1 MMLWLLLEAALR
13 SLLLGAIVGLGLKL
27 TRVRD
32 PRAHMTAW
40 TGVLIASLAMPAM
53 MHWLVVTVPSSAPP
67 LQLVEMIEAAPN
79 TLWRPVAESFDLSRP
94 AQPETASPSV
104 TNTDPVRTASYSER
118 QPARAARINWFAV
131 ATGLY
136 VAVTAVLLLR
146 LCIGLVLTWR
156 LARAAAPIGADW
168 TGASCGSDTDSTVR
182 VSDIVGM
189 PVTFGSTILL
199 PRECVE
205 WDQTKCEAV
214 LTHER
219 AHIAH
224 GDFYILLLAML
235 NRALFWFSPFA
246 WWQVKRLAELAEM
259 ISDDAAIEVLAD
271 RPSYAD
277 ILIEFA
283 GDAPRAPAGLAMA
296 RANTV
301 RQRVERILAAKGL
314 PMRTGWRQQVLIAAV
329 LVPLTAICAGTI
341 ARGTVPVA
349 AAPGAD
355 PTGYDPYAGW
365 YRLNPL
371 HAIAVTRDGE
381 RLFGQVTG
389 GPRFELTPQEENNRF
404 TFANGNASITFI
416 SDADAPARELLM
428 QDRRFGERHASRIDP
443 GQGQELGEL
452 FARRIA
458 SAPERFMDQA
468 PAPGSKAALLQIISD
483 LQHGGAIAT
492 QIGAPLA
499 ERLRQETPPLQ
510 DTLATLGAVESIFFR
525 GVGPGGYDIYGV
537 KFANG
542 SAEFRLLMGPGRVT
556 EDVTFRPDGD
566 ATPGGILAC
575 AQEPTL
581 KSAPSAAPIKLLL
594 FNASG
599 VDIHLYGLD
608 AQGQRSRHLA
618 LVDNRTVPIMT
629 HVGNAWIATDAAGRC
644 REIVVA
650 GQHTRFVSLRHA
662 GSGEE
667 PDRFASRRSAP
678 TPGSED
684 ALLAHIDALARGKPD
699 YSHMTPE
706 AAGVTRREAELDRA
720 ILAKLGAVRAVSFR
734 GVTPF
739 DSDIYVV
746 HFAAGSAE
754 WRIALAND
762 GRIGRIALGPQY

>member
-27 TRVRD
+27 SRVRD

-53 MHWLVVTVPSSAPP
+53 MHWLVVTVPASAPP

-79 TLWRPVAESFDLSRP
+79 ALLAPVAESLDLSVRP
-94 AQPETASPSV
+94 ALPETTSPNISNARQIGAASFP
-104 TNTDPVRTASYSER
+104 DPQS
-118 QPARAARINWFAV
+118 ARAARIDWFAA

-136 VAVTAVLLLR
+136 LAVTAIFLLR
-146 LCIGLVLTWR
+146 LGLGLVLTWR
-156 LARAAAPIGADW
+156 LARAAAPIGTDW
-168 TGASCGSDTDSTVR
+168 SGSSYGNERVR

-189 PVTFGSTILL
+189 PVTFGSMILL
-199 PRECVE
+199 PRECFE
-205 WDQTKCEAV
+205 WDRTKCQAV

-259 ISDDAAIEVLAD
+259 ISDDAAIAVLAN
-271 RPSYAD
+271 RPSYAE
-277 ILIEFA
+277 ILIEFS
-283 GDAPRAPAGLAMA
+283 GDTPRAPAGLAMA

-314 PMRTGWRQQVLIAAV
+314 PVPTSRRQQMLIVAL

-341 ARGTVPVA
+341 ARGTVTVA
-349 AAPGAD
+349 ALTGSD
-355 PTGYDPYAGW
+355 PAGHDPYAGW
-365 YRLNPL
+365 YRLSPL

-389 GPRFELTPQEENNRF
+389 GRRFELNPQGGGRF
-404 TFANGNASITFI
+404 VFADGNASIRFV
-416 SDADAPARELLM
+416 SDGEGPVRELLM
-428 QDRRFGERHASRIDP
+428 QDRRFGERHASRIEAAQAQAIADIF
-443 GQGQELGEL
+443 E
-452 FARRIA
+452 RRMV

-468 PAPGSKAALLQIISD
+468 PAPGSKTALLQTISD
-483 LQHGGAIAT
+483 LQHGGANAAH
-492 QIGAPLA
+492 IGVALA
-499 ERLRQETPPLQ
+499 ERLHQEVPPLP
-510 DTLATLGAVESIFFR
+510 DTLATLGGVESIYFR

-542 SAEFRLLMGPGRVT
+542 SAEFRLLMGPGGVT
-556 EDVTFRPDGD
+556 EDLIFRPDGD

-581 KSAPSAAPIKLLL
+581 KAAPDTAPIKLLL
-594 FNASG
+594 FNTTGA
-599 VDIHLYGLD
+599 DIHVYAID
-608 AQGQRSRHLA
+608 AQGQRTRHVSVA
-618 LVDNRTVPIMT
+618 DNRTVPITT
-629 HVGNAWIATDAAGRC
+629 HVGNGWVVTDAAGQC

-662 GSGEE
+662 APGEE
-667 PDRFASRRSAP
+667 PDRFASRRNAP
-678 TPGSED
+678 APGGED
-684 ALLAHIDALARGKPD
+684 ALLAYIDALARGEPD
-699 YSHMTPE
+699 YSRMTPE
-706 AAGVTRREAELDRA
+706 AAAMTRRQVGLDQA
-720 ILAKLGAVRAVSFR
+720 ILTKLGAVRAVSFR

-746 HFAAGSAE
+746 HFAGGSAE

>member
-1 MMLWLLLEAALR
+1 MMLWLLLESALR

-27 TRVRD
+27 ARVRD

-40 TGVLIASLAMPAM
+40 TGVLIASLAMPVM

-79 TLWRPVAESFDLSRP
+79 ALLAPVAESLDLAVRP
-94 AQPETASPSV
+94 TQPETTAPSG
-104 TNTDPVRTASYSER
+104 TNTKPVGTASYPG
-118 QPARAARINWFAV
+118 QPQRAAGINWFAV

-136 VAVTAVLLLR
+136 VAVTAVFLLR
-146 LCIGLVLTWR
+146 LCLGLLLTWR
-156 LARAAAPIGADW
+156 LARAAAPIGTDW
-168 TGASCGSDTDSTVR
+168 TGATCGSDRDCTVR

-205 WDQTKCEAV
+205 WDRTKCQAV

-246 WWQVKRLAELAEM
+246 WWQVRRLAELAEM

-314 PMRTGWRQQVLIAAV
+314 PVRTGWRLQVLIAVV
-329 LVPLTAICAGTI
+329 LVPLIAICAGTI
-341 ARGTVPVA
+341 ARSTVPVA
-349 AAPGAD
+349 AAPDAG
-355 PTGYDPYAGW
+355 PTGGDPYAGW

-389 GPRFELTPQEENNRF
+389 GPRFELTPQGDNRF
-404 TFANGNASITFI
+404 AFANGNAAITFV
-416 SDADAPARELLM
+416 SDGEAPARELLL
-428 QDRRFGERHASRIDP
+428 QDRRFGERHASRIEAA
-443 GQGQELGEL
+443 QGQELGEL
-452 FARRIA
+452 FVRRMA

-468 PAPGSKAALLQIISD
+468 PAPGSKAALLQTIND
-483 LQHGGAIAT
+483 LQHGAVNAAHVGVA
-492 QIGAPLA
+492 LA
-499 ERLRQETPPLQ
+499 ERLRRESPPLQ
-510 DTLATLGAVESIFFR
+510 DTLAALGAVESIFFR
-525 GVGPGGYDIYGV
+525 GVGPGGYDIYGA

-542 SAEFRLLMGPGRVT
+542 SAEFRLLMGPGGVT
-556 EDVTFRPDGD
+556 EDLTFRPDGD

-575 AQEPTL
+575 AQEPML
-581 KSAPSAAPIKLLL
+581 KSAPTTAPIKLLL

-599 VDIHLYGLD
+599 ADIHLYGLD
-608 AQGQRSRHLA
+608 AQGQRTRQVTLA
-618 LVDNRTVPIMT
+618 DNRSAPIT
-629 HVGNAWIATDAAGRC
+629 TNVGGAWLVTDAAGQC

-650 GQHTRFVSLRHA
+650 GQHTRFVSFRHA

-678 TPGSED
+678 VPGGED
-684 ALLAHIDALARGKPD
+684 ALLAYIDSLARGKPD
-699 YSHMTPE
+699 YSRMTPE
-706 AAGVTRREAELDRA
+706 AAAATRQQAELDQA

-746 HFAAGSAE
+746 HFAGGSAE

>member
-1 MMLWLLLEAALR
+1 MLWLLLEAALR

-53 MHWLVVTVPSSAPP
+53 MHWLVVTVPLSAPP

-79 TLWRPVAESFDLSRP
+79 ALLSPVGDSLGFTVRP
-94 AQPETASPSV
+94 AQPERTSPNAS
-104 TNTDPVRTASYSER
+104 NTTPIGAGSYSALQ
-118 QPARAARINWFAV
+118 QPRAARINWFTI
-131 ATGLY
+131 ATSLY

-146 LCIGLVLTWR
+146 LCLGLVLTWR
-156 LARAAAPIGADW
+156 LARAAAPIGTDW
-168 TGASCGSDTDSTVR
+168 SGAACGNDRVR

-205 WDQTKCEAV
+205 WDRTKCEAV

-314 PMRTGWRQQVLIAAV
+314 PVRTGWRQQLLIAAM
-329 LVPLTAICAGTI
+329 LVPFTAICAGTI

-349 AAPGAD
+349 AAPEAE
-355 PTGYDPYAGW
+355 PSSHHPYAGW
-365 YRLNPL
+365 YRLNAL

-381 RLFGQVTG
+381 RLFGQMTG
-389 GPRFELTPQEENNRF
+389 GPRFELAPQGDNSF
-404 TFANGNASITFI
+404 TFANGNASITFVR
-416 SDADAPARELLM
+416 DGEAPARELLV
-428 QDRRFGERHASRIDP
+428 QDRRFGERHASRIEAAQAQAIADI
-443 GQGQELGEL
+443 
-452 FARRIA
+452 FARRMA
-458 SAPERFMDQA
+458 SAPERFTDQT
-468 PAPGSKAALLQIISD
+468 PAPGSKAALLQTISD
-483 LQHGGAIAT
+483 LQHGSANAAHVGV
-492 QIGAPLA
+492 PLA
-499 ERLRQETPPLQ
+499 ERLRRNSPPLP
-510 DTLATLGAVESIFFR
+510 DTLATLGAVELIFFR

-542 SAEFRLLMGPGRVT
+542 SAEFRLMMGPGGVT
-556 EDVTFRPDGD
+556 EDLIFRPDGD

-581 KSAPSAAPIKLLL
+581 TSAPDTAPIQLLL

-599 VDIHLYGLD
+599 ADIHLYGLD
-608 AQGQRSRHLA
+608 AQGQRTRHLTLA
-618 LVDNRTVPIMT
+618 DNRTIPIMT
-629 HVGNAWIATDAAGRC
+629 HVGNPWIVTDAAGRC

-678 TPGSED
+678 APGSED
-684 ALLAHIDALARGKPD
+684 ALLAYIDALARGEPD
-699 YSHMTPE
+699 YSRMTPE
-706 AAGVTRREAELDRA
+706 AAAVTRRQAELDQA
-720 ILAKLGAVRAVSFR
+720 ILTKLGAVRAVSFR
-734 GVTPF
+734 GATPF

-746 HFAAGSAE
+746 HFAGGSAE

>member
-1 MMLWLLLEAALR
+1 MLWLLLEAALR

-53 MHWLVVTVPSSAPP
+53 MHWLVVTVPLSAPP

-79 TLWRPVAESFDLSRP
+79 ALLSPVGDSLGFTVRP
-94 AQPETASPSV
+94 AQPERTSPNAS
-104 TNTDPVRTASYSER
+104 NTTPIGAGSYSALQ
-118 QPARAARINWFAV
+118 QPRAARINWFTI
-131 ATGLY
+131 ATSLY

-146 LCIGLVLTWR
+146 LCLGLVLTWR
-156 LARAAAPIGADW
+156 LARAAAPIGTDW
-168 TGASCGSDTDSTVR
+168 SGAACGNDRVR
-182 VSDIVGM
+182 ISDIVGM

-205 WDQTKCEAV
+205 WDRTKCEAV

-314 PMRTGWRQQVLIAAV
+314 PVRTGWRQQLLIAAM
-329 LVPLTAICAGTI
+329 LVPFTAICAGTI

-349 AAPGAD
+349 AAPEAE
-355 PTGYDPYAGW
+355 PSSHHPYAGW
-365 YRLNPL
+365 YRLNAL

-381 RLFGQVTG
+381 RLFGQMTG
-389 GPRFELTPQEENNRF
+389 GPRFELAPQGDNSF
-404 TFANGNASITFI
+404 TFANGNASITFVR
-416 SDADAPARELLM
+416 DGEAPARELLV
-428 QDRRFGERHASRIDP
+428 QDRRFGERHASRIEAAQAQAIADI
-443 GQGQELGEL
+443 
-452 FARRIA
+452 FARRMA
-458 SAPERFMDQA
+458 SAPERFTDQT
-468 PAPGSKAALLQIISD
+468 PAPGSKAALLQTISD
-483 LQHGGAIAT
+483 LQHGSANAAHVGV
-492 QIGAPLA
+492 PLA
-499 ERLRQETPPLQ
+499 ERLRRDSPPLP

-542 SAEFRLLMGPGRVT
+542 SAEFRLMMGPGGVT
-556 EDVTFRPDGD
+556 EDLIFRPDGD

-581 KSAPSAAPIKLLL
+581 TSAPDTAPIQLLL

-599 VDIHLYGLD
+599 ADIHLYGLD
-608 AQGQRSRHLA
+608 AQGQRTRHLTLA
-618 LVDNRTVPIMT
+618 DNRTIPIMT
-629 HVGNAWIATDAAGRC
+629 HVGNPWIVTNAAGRC

-678 TPGSED
+678 APGSED
-684 ALLAHIDALARGKPD
+684 ALLAYIDALARGEPD
-699 YSHMTPE
+699 YSRMTPE
-706 AAGVTRREAELDRA
+706 AAAVTRRQAELDQA
-720 ILAKLGAVRAVSFR
+720 ILTKLGAVRAVSFR
-734 GVTPF
+734 GATPF

-746 HFAAGSAE
+746 HFAGGSAE

>member
-1 MMLWLLLEAALR
+1 
-13 SLLLGAIVGLGLKL
+13 V
-27 TRVRD
+27 
-32 PRAHMTAW
+32 
-40 TGVLIASLAMPAM
+40 
-53 MHWLVVTVPSSAPP
+53 
-67 LQLVEMIEAAPN
+67 
-79 TLWRPVAESFDLSRP
+79 
-94 AQPETASPSV
+94 
-104 TNTDPVRTASYSER
+104 
-118 QPARAARINWFAV
+118 ARINWFAI

-136 VAVTAVLLLR
+136 VAVTAVFLLR
-146 LCIGLVLTWR
+146 LCLGLFLTWR
-156 LARAAAPIGADW
+156 LARAAAPIGTDW
-168 TGASCGSDTDSTVR
+168 TGAACGNDRVR

-199 PRECVE
+199 PRECAE
-205 WDQTKCEAV
+205 WDRTKCQAV

-301 RQRVERILAAKGL
+301 RQRVERILATNGL
-314 PMRTGWRQQVLIAAV
+314 PVRTGWRQQMLIAAV
-329 LVPLTAICAGTI
+329 LVPFTAFCAVTI

-349 AAPGAD
+349 ASPSAD
-355 PTGYDPYAGW
+355 PTGHDPYAGW

-389 GPRFELTPQEENNRF
+389 GPRFELTPQGESNRF
-404 TFANGNASITFI
+404 TFANGNASITFV
-416 SDADAPARELLM
+416 SEAEAPARELLM
-428 QDRRFGERHASRIDP
+428 QDRRFGERHASRIEAAQAQAIADV
-443 GQGQELGEL
+443 
-452 FARRIA
+452 FARRMA

-468 PAPGSKAALLQIISD
+468 PAPGSKSALLQMISD
-483 LQHGGAIAT
+483 LQHGRANAAHVGV
-492 QIGAPLA
+492 PLT
-499 ERLRQETPPLQ
+499 ERLRQESPPLQ
-510 DTLATLGAVESIFFR
+510 DTLAALGAVESIFFR
-525 GVGPGGYDIYGV
+525 GVGPGGYDIYGA

-542 SAEFRLLMGPGRVT
+542 SAEFRLLMGPGGLT
-556 EDVTFRPDGD
+556 EDLTFRPDGD
-566 ATPGGILAC
+566 ATPGGIVAC
-575 AQEPTL
+575 TQEPML
-581 KSAPSAAPIKLLL
+581 KSTADTAPIKLML

-599 VDIHLYGLD
+599 ADIHVYGLD
-608 AQGQRSRHLA
+608 AQGQRTRHITLT
-618 LVDNRTVPIMT
+618 DDRTAPITT
-629 HVGNAWIATDAAGRC
+629 HVGNAWVVTDAAGQC

-662 GSGEE
+662 GSSEE
-667 PDRFASRRSAP
+667 PDRFASRRGAP
-678 TPGSED
+678 TPGSEE
-684 ALLAHIDALARGKPD
+684 ALLAHIDALARGEPD
-699 YSHMTPE
+699 YSRMTPE
-706 AAGVTRREAELDRA
+706 AAALARREVELDRA
-720 ILAKLGAVRAVSFR
+720 ILAKLGTVRAVSFR

-746 HFAAGSAE
+746 HFAGGSAE

>member
-1 MMLWLLLEAALR
+1 MLWLLLESALR

-67 LQLVEMIEAAPN
+67 LQLMEMIEGAPN
-79 TLWRPVAESFDLSRP
+79 ALLGPVAESLDLAAPP
-94 AQPETASPSV
+94 AQPKTTPPSV
-104 TNTDPVRTASYSER
+104 TNTKSVGAGSHSALQTSY
-118 QPARAARINWFAV
+118 AAGINWFAV

-136 VAVTAVLLLR
+136 VSVTAVFLLR

-156 LARAAAPIGADW
+156 LAYAAAPIGTDW
-168 TGASCGSDTDSTVR
+168 TGAGCGNDRVR

-205 WDQTKCEAV
+205 WDRTKCQAV

-271 RPSYAD
+271 RPCYAD
-277 ILIEFA
+277 ILIDFA

-314 PMRTGWRQQVLIAAV
+314 PVRTGWREQVLIAAV
-329 LVPLTAICAGTI
+329 LVPLTAICTGTI
-341 ARGTVPVA
+341 ARSTVAVA
-349 AAPGAD
+349 AAPDAD
-355 PTGYDPYAGW
+355 PINHDPYAGW

-389 GPRFELTPQEENNRF
+389 GPRFELAPQGDNRF
-404 TFANGNASITFI
+404 AFANGNASITFV
-416 SDADAPARELLM
+416 SDGEAPARELLL
-428 QDRRFGERHASRIDP
+428 QDRRFGERHASRIDAA
-443 GQGQELGEL
+443 QGQELGAL
-452 FARRIA
+452 FARRMA

-468 PAPGSKAALLQIISD
+468 PAPGSKAALLQTIND
-483 LQHGGAIAT
+483 LQHGGANAAH
-492 QIGAPLA
+492 IGVPSA
-499 ERLRQETPPLQ
+499 ERLRQLSPPLQ
-510 DTLATLGAVESIFFR
+510 DTLVALGAVESIFFR

-542 SAEFRLLMGPGRVT
+542 SAEFRLLMGPGGVT
-556 EDVTFRPDGD
+556 EDFTFRPDGD
-566 ATPGGILAC
+566 GTPGGILAC

-581 KSAPSAAPIKLLL
+581 KAAGGAAPIKLLL

-599 VDIHLYGLD
+599 TDIRLYRLD
-608 AQGQRSRHLA
+608 AQGQRTRQIVLA
-618 LVDNRTVPIMT
+618 DNRTAPIT
-629 HVGNAWIATDAAGRC
+629 TSVGSAWIVTDAAGQC

-678 TPGSED
+678 VPGGED
-684 ALLAHIDALARGKPD
+684 ALLAYIDALAHGKPD
-699 YSHMTPE
+699 YSRMTPE
-706 AAGVTRREAELDRA
+706 AAAATRQQAQLDQA

-746 HFAAGSAE
+746 HFAGGSAE

-762 GRIGRIALGPQY
+762 GRIGGIALGPQY

>member
-1 MMLWLLLEAALR
+1 MLWLLLESALR

-53 MHWLVVTVPSSAPP
+53 MHWPVVTVPSSAPP
-67 LQLVEMIEAAPN
+67 LQLMEMIEAAPN
-79 TLWRPVAESFDLSRP
+79 ALLGPVAESLDLAAPP
-94 AQPETASPSV
+94 AQPKTASPSV
-104 TNTDPVRTASYSER
+104 TDTKPVGAGSHSALQPSRTV
-118 QPARAARINWFAV
+118 RINWFAL

-136 VAVTAVLLLR
+136 VAVSAVFLLR

-156 LARAAAPIGADW
+156 LARAAAPIGTDW
-168 TGASCGSDTDSTVR
+168 TGASCGNDRVR

-199 PRECVE
+199 PREYVE
-205 WDQTKCEAV
+205 WDRTKCQAV

-314 PMRTGWRQQVLIAAV
+314 PVRTGWRQQVMVAAV
-329 LVPLTAICAGTI
+329 LIPLVAICAGTI
-341 ARGTVPVA
+341 ARGTISVA
-349 AAPGAD
+349 AAPDAD
-355 PTGYDPYAGW
+355 RSGHDAYAGW

-389 GPRFELTPQEENNRF
+389 GPRFELAPQGDNRF
-404 TFANGNASITFI
+404 AFANGNASITFV
-416 SDADAPARELLM
+416 SDGEAPAHELLLH
-428 QDRRFGERHASRIDP
+428 DRRFRERHASRIDAA
-443 GQGQELGEL
+443 QAQELGEL
-452 FARRIA
+452 FARRMA

-468 PAPGSKAALLQIISD
+468 PAPGSKAALLQTIRD
-483 LQHGGAIAT
+483 LQHGSANAT
-492 QIGAPLA
+492 HVGAPLA
-499 ERLRQETPPLQ
+499 ERLRQESPPLP
-510 DTLATLGAVESIFFR
+510 DTLAALGAVESIYFR

-542 SAEFRLLMGPGRVT
+542 SAEFRLLMGPGGVT
-556 EDVTFRPDGD
+556 EDFTFRPDGD
-566 ATPGGILAC
+566 GTPGGILAC

-581 KSAPSAAPIKLLL
+581 KATVGAAPIKLLL

-599 VDIHLYGLD
+599 ADIRLYGLD
-608 AQGQRSRHLA
+608 PQGQRTRQIALA
-618 LVDNRTVPIMT
+618 DNRTAPIT
-629 HVGNAWIATDAAGRC
+629 TSVGSAWIVTDAAGQC

-662 GSGEE
+662 GAGEE

-678 TPGSED
+678 VPGGED
-684 ALLAHIDALARGKPD
+684 ALLAYIDALARGKPD
-699 YSHMTPE
+699 YSRMTPE
-706 AAGVTRREAELDRA
+706 AAGATRQQAELDQA

-746 HFAAGSAE
+746 HFAGGSAE

>member
-1 MMLWLLLEAALR
+1 MLWLLLEAALR

-53 MHWLVVTVPSSAPP
+53 MHWLVVTVPLSAPP

-79 TLWRPVAESFDLSRP
+79 ALLSPVGDSLGFTVRP
-94 AQPETASPSV
+94 AQPERTSPNAS
-104 TNTDPVRTASYSER
+104 NTTPIGAGSYSALQ
-118 QPARAARINWFAV
+118 QPRAARINWFTI
-131 ATGLY
+131 ATSLY

-146 LCIGLVLTWR
+146 LCLGLVLTWR
-156 LARAAAPIGADW
+156 LARAAAPIGTDW
-168 TGASCGSDTDSTVR
+168 SGAACGNDRVR

-205 WDQTKCEAV
+205 WDRTKCEAV

-314 PMRTGWRQQVLIAAV
+314 PVRTGWRQQLLIAAM
-329 LVPLTAICAGTI
+329 LVPFTAICAGTI

-349 AAPGAD
+349 AAPEAE
-355 PTGYDPYAGW
+355 PSSHHPYAGW
-365 YRLNPL
+365 YRLNAL

-381 RLFGQVTG
+381 RLFGQMTG
-389 GPRFELTPQEENNRF
+389 GPRFELAPQGDNSF
-404 TFANGNASITFI
+404 TFANGNASITFVR
-416 SDADAPARELLM
+416 DGEAPARELLV
-428 QDRRFGERHASRIDP
+428 QDRRFGERHASRIEAAQAQAIADI
-443 GQGQELGEL
+443 
-452 FARRIA
+452 FARRMA
-458 SAPERFMDQA
+458 SAPERFTDQT
-468 PAPGSKAALLQIISD
+468 PAPGSKAALLQTISD
-483 LQHGGAIAT
+483 LQHGSANAAHVGV
-492 QIGAPLA
+492 PLA
-499 ERLRQETPPLQ
+499 ERLRRDSPPLP

-542 SAEFRLLMGPGRVT
+542 SAEFRLMMGPGGVT
-556 EDVTFRPDGD
+556 EDLIFRPDGD

-581 KSAPSAAPIKLLL
+581 TSAPDTAPIQLLL

-599 VDIHLYGLD
+599 ADIHLYGLD
-608 AQGQRSRHLA
+608 AQGQRTRHLTLA
-618 LVDNRTVPIMT
+618 DNRTIPIMT
-629 HVGNAWIATDAAGRC
+629 HVGNPWIVTDAAGRC

-678 TPGSED
+678 APGSED
-684 ALLAHIDALARGKPD
+684 ALLAYIDALARGEPD
-699 YSHMTPE
+699 YSRMTPE
-706 AAGVTRREAELDRA
+706 AAAVTRRQAELDQA
-720 ILAKLGAVRAVSFR
+720 ILTKLGAVRAVSFR
-734 GVTPF
+734 GATPF

-746 HFAAGSAE
+746 HFAGGSAE

>member
-1 MMLWLLLEAALR
+1 MLWLLLEAALR

-27 TRVRD
+27 ARVRD

-40 TGVLIASLAMPAM
+40 TGVLIASLAMPLM

-79 TLWRPVAESFDLSRP
+79 ALLGPVAETLDLAAPP
-94 AQPETASPSV
+94 ARPETTTSV
-104 TNTDPVRTASYSER
+104 SNNKPFGTASVPGQ
-118 QPARAARINWFAV
+118 QPPRAARFDWFTV
-131 ATGLY
+131 ATSLY
-136 VAVTAVLLLR
+136 VAVTTVFLLR
-146 LCIGLVLTWR
+146 LCLGLVLTWR

-168 TGASCGSDTDSTVR
+168 SGAACGNDRVR

-199 PRECVE
+199 PRECAE
-205 WDQTKCEAV
+205 WDHTKCQAV

-301 RQRVERILAAKGL
+301 RPRVERILAAKGL
-314 PMRTGWRQQVLIAAV
+314 PVRAGWQQQVLIAVV
-329 LVPLTAICAGTI
+329 LVPFTAICAGTI
-341 ARGTVPVA
+341 ARGTVPVVA
-349 AAPGAD
+349 AANTEATD
-355 PTGYDPYAGW
+355 HHPYAGW

-389 GPRFELTPQEENNRF
+389 GPRFELTPQGDNRF
-404 TFANGNASITFI
+404 TFADGTASITFV
-416 SDADAPARELLM
+416 SDGEAPAGELLL
-428 QDRRFGERHASRIDP
+428 QDRRFGERHASRIDAA
-443 GQGQELGEL
+443 QGQELGEL
-452 FARRIA
+452 FAHRMAR
-458 SAPERFMDQA
+458 APERFMDQT
-468 PAPGSKAALLQIISD
+468 PAPGSKSALLQMISE
-483 LQHGGAIAT
+483 LQQGGTNAAH
-492 QIGAPLA
+492 IGVPLA
-499 ERLRQETPPLQ
+499 ERLRRESPPLQ
-510 DTLATLGAVESIFFR
+510 DTLSALGTVESIFFR
-525 GVGPGGYDIYGV
+525 GVGPGGYDIYGA

-542 SAEFRLLMGPGRVT
+542 SAEFRLLMGPGGVT
-556 EDVTFRPDGD
+556 EDLIFRPDGD
-566 ATPGGILAC
+566 ATPGGILSC
-575 AQEPTL
+575 TREQTL
-581 KSAPSAAPIKLLL
+581 ETATGTAPIKLLL

-599 VDIHLYGLD
+599 ADIHLYGLD
-608 AQGQRSRHLA
+608 AQGQRTRHVA
-618 LVDNRTVPIMT
+618 VADNRSAPIMT
-629 HVGNAWIATDAAGRC
+629 HAGSAWVVTDTAGRC

-684 ALLAHIDALARGKPD
+684 ALLGYIDALARGEPD
-699 YSHMTPE
+699 YSRMTPE
-706 AAGVTRREAELDRA
+706 AAAATRQQAELDRA
-720 ILAKLGAVRAVSFR
+720 ILAKLGAVRAASFR

-746 HFAAGSAE
+746 HFASGSAE